1 MDKQSSGLALRHL
14 QCNRIDLEKAMTDET
29 QLNIDLAVILGATWE
44 KTSYGQELLI
54 PGSSNQNLVPFARK
68 TGTGK
73 ITYYGPDFT
82 RSIDA
87 QEPLRKL
94 VKERRLEEKYM
105 TSLRRFTGISEPQI
119 MIASLGHLGG
129 YYLDWDSIY
138 ELAHTP
144 ALQRAEA
151 YRKTLS

>member
-1 MDKQSSGLALRHL
+1 
-14 QCNRIDLEKAMTDET
+14 MTDET
-29 QLNIDLAVILGATWE
+29 QLNIDLAVIVAEATCKPHPDGPWQYDTLDGRYLRLDGE
-44 KTSYGQELLI
+44 RVAYQKYDDTFSGD
-54 PGSSNQNLVPFARK
+54 
-68 TGTGK
+68 
-73 ITYYGPDFT
+73 YYGPDFT